1 MSFLNASEALDVYLD
16 GLVISLSSLFT
27 PKSVIRGLW
36 IVPEANS
43 LSMDTTGRKAAPRP
57 D

>member
-1 MSFLNASEALDVYLD
+1 MSLLNASEALEVYLD
-16 GLVISLSSLFT
+16 GLVISFSSLLT
-27 PKSVIRGLW
+27 PKSVIEGLW
-36 IVPEANS
+36 MVPEANS